1 MLLVDKPLKVS
12 ENSREFP
19 RFLRC
24 RKLSQEL
31 KKKKK
36 KEQEI
41 PKSKSTH
48 PEAKT
53 QELRRG
59 PRRNIQKI
67 LPTKNVRG
75 GRFAKANHQG
85 KKN

>member
-1 MLLVDKPLKVS
+1 MS
-12 ENSREFP
+12 QAFSRI
-19 RFLRC
+19 
-24 RKLSQEL
+24 
-31 KKKKK
+31 KKKTQ
-36 KEQEI
+36 EEEI

-67 LPTKNVRG
+67 PRTRHDHG
-75 GRFAKANHQG
+75 GRFAKANYQG